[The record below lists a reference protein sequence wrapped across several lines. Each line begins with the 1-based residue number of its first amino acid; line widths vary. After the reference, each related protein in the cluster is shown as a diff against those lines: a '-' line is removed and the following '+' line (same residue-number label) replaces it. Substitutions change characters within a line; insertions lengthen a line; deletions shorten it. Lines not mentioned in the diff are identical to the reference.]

1 MERPN
6 DLIPIETLFRYQSKE
21 LMQLRLDN
29 EDKKRTIRRLRHN
42 IDLILGSHEVKM
54 EIAKDKRVRQYRKQ
68 LAEAQKEVRR
78 VRLSERKILE
88 TLLKYQLKEH
98 EQSIRSN

>member
-6 DLIPIETLFRYQSKE
+6 DLIPIETLFRHQSKE

-29 EDKKRTIRRLRHN
+29 ENKQRTIRRLQHN
-42 IDLILGSHEVKM
+42 IDLILGSHEVKL
-54 EIAKDKRVRQYRKQ
+54 EIAKDKRIRQYRKQ
-68 LAEAQKEVRR
+68 VAEAQKEVRR
-78 VRLSERKILE
+78 VRLAERKILE
-88 TLLKYQLKEH
+88 TLLRYQLKEH

>member
-1 MERPN
+1 MEKPN
-6 DLIPIETLFRYQSKE
+6 DLIPIETLFRHQSKE
-21 LMQLRLDN
+21 LMKLRLDN
-29 EDKKRTIRRLRHN
+29 EDKKRTIRRLQHN

-68 LAEAQKEVRR
+68 VVEAQREVHR
-78 VRLSERKILE
+78 VRQSERKILE
-88 TLLKYQLKEH
+88 TLLKYQLKEY